1 MHVGQTIATHIPREV
16 LPLPATVRKVCK
28 PRLTMPVLPPMAP
41 ALPEVAVFFIIIMAL
56 VIINAI
62 AAKVLVN
69 MNGFIET
76 MATVLSEQTM
86 AAIKHRCLATVLLF
100 E

>member
-1 MHVGQTIATHIPREV
+1 
-16 LPLPATVRKVCK
+16 
-28 PRLTMPVLPPMAP
+28 MAP
-41 ALPEVAVFFIIIMAL
+41 ALPEVAGVLLIIMAL
-56 VIINAI
+56 VIIHAI

-69 MNGFIET
+69 MNGFIQT
-76 MATVLSEQTM
+76 LATLLLDRTM

>member
-1 MHVGQTIATHIPREV
+1 
-16 LPLPATVRKVCK
+16 
-28 PRLTMPVLPPMAP
+28 MAP
-41 ALPEVAVFFIIIMAL
+41 ALPEVAGHFNIIMAL
-56 VIINAI
+56 VIVNAI

-69 MNGFIET
+69 MNGFIIT
-76 MATVLSEQTM
+76 VATVLLDKTM

>member
-1 MHVGQTIATHIPREV
+1 MEV

-28 PRLTMPVLPPMAP
+28 PWLTMPVLPPMAP
-41 ALPEVAVFFIIIMAL
+41 ALPEVAGVLLIIMAL
-56 VIINAI
+56 VIIHAI

-69 MNGFIET
+69 LNGFIQT
-76 MATVLSEQTM
+76 LATVMLDRTM
-86 AAIKHRCLATVLLF
+86 AAIIHRCLATVLLF

>member
-1 MHVGQTIATHIPREV
+1 
-16 LPLPATVRKVCK
+16 
-28 PRLTMPVLPPMAP
+28 MAP
-41 ALPEVAVFFIIIMAL
+41 ALPEVAVIFIIIIAL

-69 MNGFIET
+69 LNGFIET